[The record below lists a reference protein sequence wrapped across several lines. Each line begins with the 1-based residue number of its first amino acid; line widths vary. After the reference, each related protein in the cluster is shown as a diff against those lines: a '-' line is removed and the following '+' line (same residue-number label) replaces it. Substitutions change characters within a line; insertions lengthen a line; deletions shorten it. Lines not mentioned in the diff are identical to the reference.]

1 MRPTLEQLRR
11 HEKFLYKHGA
21 HPTQI
26 AKIKKANQLSTW
38 ENYNMVV
45 SRPVQIPLSDNV
57 PSNGKRSPTQFME
70 REAQSRNNFIIGI
83 PYNKGGYT
91 VIPKSEL
98 TTMGKKI

>member
-1 MRPTLEQLRR
+1 MRPTLEQLKR

-26 AKIKKANQLSTW
+26 AKIKKEIPASWPEHL
-38 ENYNMVV
+38 VV
-45 SRPVQIPLSDNV
+45 SRPVQIPLSDNI
-57 PSNGKRSPTQFME
+57 PGSGRRDPQFMDRAAE
-70 REAQSRNNFIIGI
+70 SRNNFIIGI